1 MLVVLLNIPAVQHY
15 IGSQIADALSDK
27 LGTRVYVGNVD
38 LGMLNRIIIDD
49 VLVNDLSDKE
59 MLRAPRISAKVK
71 LRDLVKGKITISS
84 AQLFGVKATLY
95 RKSAHDDL
103 NFQFIIDSFAS
114 KETTEKKTLNL
125 EISSLIIRRGE
136 LSYNQL
142 DDKNIYNIS
151 TNHINLSNISA
162 HVILNKLTND
172 SLDINIKRISLKD
185 KSGFELKRLSAK
197 VNAGSQQA
205 ILHDLSI
212 ELPKTKINI
221 PEVTASYKYENKEVK
236 ANTLSYKGEINKSH
250 ITLCDLGAFNSILKN
265 YTSTITLSAKIKGYN
280 ENIHFDNLLLSQEND
295 FALQANG
302 DILDFKTSKDWDIQ
316 LKQLRTSSEGIMKT
330 ATMLN
335 KANALPEFINSI
347 GKIDLSVNANKRGNN
362 TTLSS
367 KLSTSLGDINVN
379 IKKTGEHLKA

>member
-1 MLVVLLNIPAVQHY
+1 MAGLYLVLVVLLNIPAVQHY

-142 DDKNIYNIS
+142 DDKNIYN
-151 TNHINLSNISA
+151 TL
-162 HVILNKLTND
+162 
-172 SLDINIKRISLKD
+172 
-185 KSGFELKRLSAK
+185 
-197 VNAGSQQA
+197 
-205 ILHDLSI
+205 
-212 ELPKTKINI
+212 I
-221 PEVTASYKYENKEVK
+221 PQHKF
-236 ANTLSYKGEINKSH
+236 L
-250 ITLCDLGAFNSILKN
+250 
-265 YTSTITLSAKIKGYN
+265 
-280 ENIHFDNLLLSQEND
+280 
-295 FALQANG
+295 
-302 DILDFKTSKDWDIQ
+302 
-316 LKQLRTSSEGIMKT
+316 
-330 ATMLN
+330 
-335 KANALPEFINSI
+335 
-347 GKIDLSVNANKRGNN
+347 
-362 TTLSS
+362 
-367 KLSTSLGDINVN
+367 
-379 IKKTGEHLKA
+379 